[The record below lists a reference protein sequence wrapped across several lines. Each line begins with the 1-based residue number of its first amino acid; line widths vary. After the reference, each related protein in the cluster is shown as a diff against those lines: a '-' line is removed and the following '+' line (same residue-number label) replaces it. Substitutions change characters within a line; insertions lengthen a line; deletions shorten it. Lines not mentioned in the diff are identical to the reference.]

1 MMFIDTNWGTDII
14 VNFLDVGRTLIS
26 KVVSIGKTLYQYISC
41 PHFSCFI
48 VKEFQSYS
56 QIHFNAD
63 LHLFLPPIGNIC
75 SWVFKKCRC

>member
-1 MMFIDTNWGTDII
+1 MMFIDTHWGTDII

-48 VKEFQSYS
+48 VKEFQS
-56 QIHFNAD
+56 
-63 LHLFLPPIGNIC
+63 
-75 SWVFKKCRC
+75 